1 MTPRVRVLAIVS
13 ILLSLAL
20 LYPGVTQPVLTLS
33 GDLEKSALAEFGID
47 VLAGEGNSQS
57 RDMLNMMSRFLG
69 LDQLEGR
76 VEAYRSTRSILG
88 MAQEL
93 AENNNVFVAVL
104 IVSFSVVV
112 PVIKLL
118 LQLLALVVG
127 GTLGGKLIRI
137 NSYLGK
143 WSMADVFVMAML
155 IAFMAGSASNHMGE
169 LLLMNARLEIG
180 FWYFLAYCLFAI
192 GAGMLLQLASAD
204 PLGANNT
211 QSVGE

>member
-20 LYPGVTQPVLTLS
+20 LYPGVSQPILTLS

-127 GTLGGKLIRI
+127 GTL
-137 NSYLGK
+137 
-143 WSMADVFVMAML
+143 
-155 IAFMAGSASNHMGE
+155 
-169 LLLMNARLEIG
+169 
-180 FWYFLAYCLFAI
+180 
-192 GAGMLLQLASAD
+192 
-204 PLGANNT
+204 
-211 QSVGE
+211 